1 MHILLVHSPGSLTSR
16 CLSGILPLHK
26 LLQARRMFNRFV
38 SKPEPNCIHQRIY
51 FDNLDTLNKLF
62 SQRMKI
68 EIATKY
74 FDLSGYFISCLKNIF
89 SLFVQSFEYLIQ
101 NMINFGKQVQINQDS
116 LYIFH
121 SDI

>member
-1 MHILLVHSPGSLTSR
+1 MHILLVHSPSSLTSR

-38 SKPEPNCIHQRIY
+38 SKPEPNCIHLRIY

-62 SQRMKI
+62 SQRMK
-68 EIATKY
+68 
-74 FDLSGYFISCLKNIF
+74 
-89 SLFVQSFEYLIQ
+89 FEYLIQ

-121 SDI
+121 